1 MKVDFGWPFRLFL
14 LPCVIVCSGVY
25 KNRYAGDQVFRISP
39 SDDEEVCTLRN
50 ILGNMKVDLWRPNS
64 VSLISHNA
72 TVDVHV
78 KRGDTRP
85 LHAAL
90 KRERIQYSV
99 FITNLQQE
107 IEKQRRRRSSRKR
120 RSDGPYDYEVY
131 HSLEEIQRW
140 MLEMNTTQSD
150 LLDMF
155 SIGKSYEGR
164 PLYVL
169 QLGKRGRPQKKAV
182 WIDCGVH
189 AREWIGPA
197 FCQWFVKE
205 ALNSYRYDPATRRL
219 LNQLNFYIM
228 PVFNVDGYHFSWTT
242 DRFWRKT
249 RSKNPKFHCRGVDAN
264 RNWKVKWCEEG
275 ASSHPCDDTYCGPHP
290 ESEPEVKAV
299 AKFLRKHK
307 KRVKAYISVH
317 AYAQMLLY
325 PYSYKYAAIPNF
337 NCVESAAQ
345 NAVTALYSAYGVK
358 YRYGPASTTL
368 CKYCIYYCTSLLL
381 QQSRIWLKI
390 TGINNVFPCDKDV
403 SSGSSID
410 WAYRNGIPYA
420 FAFELRDTGYFGFL
434 LPETLIN
441 PTCTET
447 TRAVKAIASG
457 LLKKCYTDTG
467 AFPYIRTDSGHDDKR
482 HTI

>member
-1 MKVDFGWPFRLFL
+1 MTVELFRLIL
-14 LPCVIVCSGVY
+14 LPCVIICSGVLCTHSLY
-25 KNRYAGDQVFRISP
+25 KNRYDGDQVFRISP
-39 SDDEEVCTLRN
+39 RNEEEVCTLRET
-50 ILGNMKVDLWRPNS
+50 LQTMKVDLWQPNS
-64 VSLISHNA
+64 VSLISRNA
-72 TVDVHV
+72 TVDVHI
-78 KRGDTRP
+78 KRRDTRR
-85 LHAAL
+85 LHATL
-90 KRERIQYSV
+90 KRERIRYSV
-99 FITNLQQE
+99 FISNLQQE
-107 IEKQRRRRSSRKR
+107 IEKQSRRRSSRKR
-120 RSDGPYDYEVY
+120 RSDAQYDYEVY

-140 MLEMNTTQSD
+140 MFEMNATHSD

-155 SIGKSYEGR
+155 SIGKSYQGR

-169 QLGKRGRPQKKAV
+169 RLGKRTRQHKKAV

-205 ALNSYRYDPATRRL
+205 ALNSYLYDSGTRRL
-219 LNQLNFYIM
+219 LNQLDFYIM

-275 ASSHPCDDTYCGPHP
+275 ASSHPCDDTYCGPYP
-290 ESEPEVKAV
+290 ESEPEVKWV

-337 NCVESAAQ
+337 SCVESAAR
-345 NAVTALYSAYGVK
+345 NAVTALYSAYGIK

-368 CKYCIYYCTSLLL
+368 Y
-381 QQSRIWLKI
+381 
-390 TGINNVFPCDKDV
+390 V

-447 TRAVKAIASG
+447 TRAVKAIAAG
-457 LLKKCYTDTG
+457 LLKKCQTDVD
-467 AFPYIRTDSGHDDKR
+467 AFSYM
-482 HTI
+482 

>member
-1 MKVDFGWPFRLFL
+1 YLYNNRYADQVFKITPSNDEEVRTLREILGHMKVDFW
-14 LPCVIVCSGVY
+14 
-25 KNRYAGDQVFRISP
+25 Q
-39 SDDEEVCTLRN
+39 
-50 ILGNMKVDLWRPNS
+50 PNS
-64 VSLISHNA
+64 ASLICHNA

-78 KRGDTRP
+78 KRNDTQG
-85 LHAAL
+85 LHARL
-90 KRERIQYSV
+90 KRENIDYV
-99 FITNLQQE
+99 FISNLQKE
-107 IEKQRRRRSSRKR
+107 IEKQTGYRSSRKR
-120 RSDGPYDYEVY
+120 RSEAQYDYEVY
-131 HSLEEIQRW
+131 HSLEEIQSW
-140 MLEMNTTQSD
+140 MFMMNTTHPNLVD
-150 LLDMF
+150 VF
-155 SIGKSYEGR
+155 SVGKSYEGR

-169 QLGKRGRPQKKAV
+169 QLGKKRRLQKKAV

-205 ALNSYRYDPATRRL
+205 AINSYQYDSVMTRL

-228 PVFNVDGYHFSWTT
+228 PVFNVDGYRFSWITLQ

-249 RSKNPKFHCRGVDAN
+249 RSKNHKFHCRGVDAN
-264 RNWKVKWCEEG
+264 RNWKVKWCEG
-275 ASSHPCDDTYCGPHP
+275 ASSHPCDDTYCGPFP

-307 KRVKAYISVH
+307 KRVEAYISIH

-325 PYSYKYAAIPNF
+325 PYSYKYATIPNF
-337 NCVESAAQ
+337 NCVESAAH

-368 CKYCIYYCTSLLL
+368 
-381 QQSRIWLKI
+381 
-390 TGINNVFPCDKDV
+390 V

-434 LPETLIN
+434 LPESLIR

-447 TRAVKAIASG
+447 MRAVKAIASG
-457 LLKKCYTDTG
+457 VLK
-467 AFPYIRTDSGHDDKR
+467 
-482 HTI
+482 

>member
-1 MKVDFGWPFRLFL
+1 MDIKGTLHASVL
-14 LPCVIVCSGVY
+14 LTCVIICCNALRPVSAY
-25 KNRYAGDQVFRISP
+25 LYNNRYAGDQVFRITP
-39 SDDEEVCTLRN
+39 GNENEVQALRS
-50 ILGNMKVDLWRPNS
+50 ILGRIKVDFWQPNGA
-64 VSLISHNA
+64 SLIHRNA

-78 KRGDTRP
+78 KRSDTQG
-85 LHAAL
+85 LHVRL
-90 KRERIQYSV
+90 KQESIDYRV
-99 FITNLQQE
+99 FISNLQKE
-107 IEKQRRRRSSRKR
+107 IEKQTGYRSSRRRRSESQ
-120 RSDGPYDYEVY
+120 YDYEVY
-131 HSLEEIQRW
+131 HSLEEIQNW
-140 MLEMNTTQSD
+140 MLEMNRTQPD
-150 LLDMF
+150 LVDMF
-155 SIGKSYEGR
+155 SVGKSYEGR

-169 QLGKRGRPQKKAV
+169 QLGKRSRPQKKAV

-205 ALNSYRYDPATRRL
+205 AIGSYQYDSVMTRL
-219 LNQLNFYIM
+219 LNQLNFYVM
-228 PVFNVDGYHFSWTT
+228 PVFNVDGYRFSWTT

-249 RSKNPKFHCRGVDAN
+249 RSKNHKFHCRGVDAN

-275 ASSHPCDDTYCGPHP
+275 ASSHPCDDTYCGPFP

-307 KRVKAYISVH
+307 KRIKAYISIH

-325 PYSYKYAAIPNF
+325 PYSYKYATIPNF
-337 NCVESAAQ
+337 DCVELAAH
-345 NAVTALYSAYGVK
+345 NAVTALYSAYGVR

-368 CKYCIYYCTSLLL
+368 Y
-381 QQSRIWLKI
+381 
-390 TGINNVFPCDKDV
+390 V

-434 LPETLIN
+434 LPETLIS

-447 TRAVKAIASG
+447 MRAVKAIASG
-457 LLKKCYTDTG
+457 LLKKCETDRET
-467 AFPYIRTDSGHDDKR
+467 FPYI
-482 HTI
+482 

>member
-1 MKVDFGWPFRLFL
+1 MTVELFRLIL
-14 LPCVIVCSGVY
+14 LPCVIICSGVLCTHSLY
-25 KNRYAGDQVFRISP
+25 KNRYNGDQVFRISP
-39 SDDEEVCTLRN
+39 RNDQEVCTLRET
-50 ILGNMKVDLWRPNS
+50 LQTMKVDLWQPNS
-64 VSLISHNA
+64 VSLISRNA
-72 TVDVHV
+72 TVDVHI
-78 KRGDTRP
+78 KRRDTRR
-85 LHAAL
+85 LHATL
-90 KRERIQYSV
+90 KRERIRYSV
-99 FITNLQQE
+99 FISNLQQE
-107 IEKQRRRRSSRKR
+107 IEKQSRRGSSRKR
-120 RSDGPYDYEVY
+120 RSDAQYDYEVY

-140 MLEMNTTQSD
+140 MFEMNATHSD

-155 SIGKSYEGR
+155 SIGKSYQGR

-169 QLGKRGRPQKKAV
+169 RLGKRTRQHKKAV

-205 ALNSYRYDPATRRL
+205 ALNSYLYDSGTRRL
-219 LNQLNFYIM
+219 LNQLDFYIM

-275 ASSHPCDDTYCGPHP
+275 ASSHPCDDTYCGPYP
-290 ESEPEVKAV
+290 ESEPEVKWV

-337 NCVESAAQ
+337 SCVESAAR
-345 NAVTALYSAYGVK
+345 NAVTALYSAYGIK

-368 CKYCIYYCTSLLL
+368 Y
-381 QQSRIWLKI
+381 
-390 TGINNVFPCDKDV
+390 V

-447 TRAVKAIASG
+447 TRAVKAIATG
-457 LLKKCYTDTG
+457 LLKKCQTDVD
-467 AFPYIRTDSGHDDKR
+467 AFSYM
-482 HTI
+482 

>member
-1 MKVDFGWPFRLFL
+1 MTPSHRKGFCVSAL
-14 LPCVIVCSGVY
+14 LACVIICSNLLCPVGAY
-25 KNRYAGDQVFRISP
+25 LYRNRYAGDQVLRITP
-39 SDDEEVCTLRN
+39 RNDEEVRALQEILRQV
-50 ILGNMKVDLWRPNS
+50 KVDFWQPNIA
-64 VSLISHNA
+64 SLIHQNS
-72 TVDVHV
+72 TVDIHV
-78 KRGDTRP
+78 KRNDTQR
-85 LHAAL
+85 LCMRL
-90 KRERIQYSV
+90 TQKRIGYWV
-99 FITNLQQE
+99 LIPNLQKE
-107 IEKQRRRRSSRKR
+107 IEKQTVHHSSRKR
-120 RSDGPYDYEVY
+120 RSESQYDYEVY
-131 HSLEEIQRW
+131 HSLEEIQSW
-140 MLEMNTTQSD
+140 MFEMNRTHQD
-150 LLDMF
+150 LIDMF

-169 QLGKRGRPQKKAV
+169 QLGKRSRPQKKAM

-205 ALNSYRYDPATRRL
+205 AINSYQDDSVMTRL

-228 PVFNVDGYHFSWTT
+228 PVFNVDGYRYSWNT

-249 RSKNPKFHCRGVDAN
+249 RSKNRKFHCRGVDAN
-264 RNWKVKWCEEG
+264 RNWKVKWCDEG
-275 ASSHPCDDTYCGPHP
+275 ASSHPCDDTYCGPFP

-307 KRVKAYISVH
+307 KRVKAYISIH

-325 PYSYKYAAIPNF
+325 PYSYKYAMIPNF

-345 NAVTALYSAYGVK
+345 TAVTALYSAYGVK

-368 CKYCIYYCTSLLL
+368 Y
-381 QQSRIWLKI
+381 
-390 TGINNVFPCDKDV
+390 V

-434 LPETLIN
+434 LPESLIS

-457 LLKKCYTDTG
+457 LLKKCDTHRDR
-467 AFPYIRTDSGHDDKR
+467 FPYI
-482 HTI
+482 

>member
-1 MKVDFGWPFRLFL
+1 MAPKRRGAFRSWVL
-14 LPCVIVCSGVY
+14 LIRVIICSTVLCPAAASLY
-25 KNRYAGDQVFRISP
+25 NNRYAGDQVFRITP
-39 SDDEEVCTLRN
+39 GNDEEVQVLKKV
-50 ILGNMKVDLWRPNS
+50 LSHMKVDFWQPNS
-64 VSLISHNA
+64 VSMIHPNN

-78 KRGDTRP
+78 KHSLTQS
-85 LHAAL
+85 LHAHL
-90 KRERIQYSV
+90 KQRHIDYRV
-99 FITNLQQE
+99 FISNLQKE
-107 IEKQRRRRSSRKR
+107 IEKQTGHRSTRKR
-120 RSDGPYDYEVY
+120 RSESEYDYEVY
-131 HSLEEIQRW
+131 HPLQEIQSW
-140 MLEMNTTQSD
+140 MFEMNRTHPY
-150 LLDMF
+150 LVHMF

-169 QLGKRGRPQKKAV
+169 QLGKRSRPQKKAV

-205 ALNSYRYDPATRRL
+205 AINSYKYDSVMRRL

-249 RSKNPKFHCRGVDAN
+249 RSKNHKFHCRGVDAN

-275 ASSHPCDDTYCGPHP
+275 ASYHPCDDTYCGPFP

-307 KRVKAYISVH
+307 KRVKAYISIH

-337 NCVESAAQ
+337 DCVESAAH

-368 CKYCIYYCTSLLL
+368 Y
-381 QQSRIWLKI
+381 
-390 TGINNVFPCDKDV
+390 V

-410 WAYRNGIPYA
+410 WAYRNGIRYA
-420 FAFELRDTGYFGFL
+420 FAFELRDTGYYGFL

-457 LLKKCYTDTG
+457 LLKKCESYRDV
-467 AFPYIRTDSGHDDKR
+467 FPYL
-482 HTI
+482 

>member
-1 MKVDFGWPFRLFL
+1 MMSIVRSPQHRLTLHSFTVL
-14 LPCVIVCSGVY
+14 ISC
-25 KNRYAGDQVFRISP
+25 DQVFRITP
-39 SDDEEVCTLRN
+39 RDEDEVQVLQTL
-50 ILGNMKVDLWRPNS
+50 LQHHKVNLWQPNS
-64 VSLISHNA
+64 ASLIRHNA

-78 KRGDTRP
+78 GRNSTRG
-85 LHAAL
+85 L
-90 KRERIQYSV
+90 RERLQGEHIHFKV
-99 FITNLQQE
+99 FISNLQKE
-107 IEKQRRRRSSRKR
+107 IEKQSGNRSSRKR
-120 RSDGPYDYEVY
+120 RSESQYDYEVY

-140 MLEMNTTQSD
+140 MFEMNRTHSH
-150 LLDMF
+150 LVDMF

-169 QLGKRGRPQKKAV
+169 QLGKRARPHKKSV

-205 ALNSYRYDPATRRL
+205 ALQSYQYDWAMRRL
-219 LNQLNFYIM
+219 MNQLNFYIM

-249 RSKNPKFHCRGVDAN
+249 RSKNAKYPCRGVDAN

-275 ASSHPCDDTYCGPHP
+275 ASSHPCDDTYCGPFP

-299 AKFLRKHK
+299 VKFLRKHK
-307 KRVKAYISVH
+307 KRVKAYISIH

-325 PYSYKYAAIPNF
+325 PYSYKYATIPNF
-337 NCVESAAQ
+337 NCVESAAHS
-345 NAVTALYSAYGVK
+345 AVTALYSAYGVR

-368 CKYCIYYCTSLLL
+368 Y
-381 QQSRIWLKI
+381 
-390 TGINNVFPCDKDV
+390 V
-403 SSGSSID
+403 SSGSSMD

-434 LPETLIN
+434 LPESLIN

-447 TRAVKAIASG
+447 MRAVKTIASG
-457 LLKKCYTDTG
+457 LLKKCDETAMDS
-467 AFPYIRTDSGHDDKR
+467 FPFIG
-482 HTI
+482 